1 MQASTLAGPSRA
13 GGGRGAPAGIA
24 GKGTVATVFG
34 LDVRCDSPLALL
46 HGWIHSVA
54 RVNPLTFLLESGR
67 GFISGEPTQ
76 VAMAFGIA
84 TGLVVVFVT
93 WAVFGLRNAEAAGG

>member
-46 HGWIHSVA
+46 HGAHAPPTGRALELQRTSLA
-54 RVNPLTFLLESGR
+54 RL
-67 GFISGEPTQ
+67 
-76 VAMAFGIA
+76 
-84 TGLVVVFVT
+84 
-93 WAVFGLRNAEAAGG
+93 